1 MNDNA
6 KINLEVSSILN
17 VPLNT
22 YDEFT
27 FVVNDQNF
35 KTTKIIADLLSNKIC
50 QLHLNDPTLDT
61 FYIKTKSTGDFSK
74 ILELS
79 DFTMKEIETTEIPF
93 YTEIFDQLECKCFNF
108 FDKKYETLS
117 NENLFEQINAEES
130 SEEVIKNSILYSKYF
145 DEKFHYIASHFFEI
159 YENYQMQMLQLPEES
174 IRKILS
180 DNKLKL
186 ESEDQLLDYINQLYY
201 NNKEF
206 SCLYEY
212 VKFSNVSI
220 VKMKDFLEIFD
231 FYYLTN
237 DTWKSLNKRLLLDP
251 TKAYKLPETKRY
263 QKSIKIDYNFSNQF
277 TGLLNHIQT
286 KNPNSIFNEIKIT
299 SSSLYQ
305 NDEEYSPQNVIQY
318 ENSNVEFCT
327 SSQKNSWLCFDF
339 IDHQIEPNYYL
350 IRACNYKKNSDHPK
364 SWVVEGSNDD
374 INWDLLDTQNN
385 NSNLNGA
392 NFVASFS
399 IKNPDSKKYRFLRMR
414 QLESWRSNNDFFNI
428 NNIEF
433 FGTLF

>member
-1 MNDNA
+1 MHNYSYIKRIGIVDE
-6 KINLEVSSILN
+6 EVNI
-17 VPLNT
+17 
-22 YDEFT
+22 DEFT
-27 FVVNDQNF
+27 FIDLPNLEMISFPYAKKINVGTNIINKFHILKRCNSSLTGDIYKHSIRNVDEELIE
-35 KTTKIIADLLSNKIC
+35 TKIFVTDEEF
-50 QLHLNDPTLDT
+50 LN
-61 FYIKTKSTGDFSK
+61 
-74 ILELS
+74 
-79 DFTMKEIETTEIPF
+79 
-93 YTEIFDQLECKCFNF
+93 
-108 FDKKYETLS
+108 
-117 NENLFEQINAEES
+117 
-130 SEEVIKNSILYSKYF
+130 
-145 DEKFHYIASHFFEI
+145 
-159 YENYQMQMLQLPEES
+159 
-174 IRKILS
+174 
-180 DNKLKL
+180 
-186 ESEDQLLDYINQLYY
+186 
-201 NNKEF
+201 
-206 SCLYEY
+206 
-212 VKFSNVSI
+212 
-220 VKMKDFLEIFD
+220 IFD

-277 TGLLNHIQT
+277 TGLLNHIRT

-299 SSSLYQ
+299 SSSLYK

-350 IRACNYKKNSDHPK
+350 IRACDYKKNSDHPK
-364 SWVVEGSNDD
+364 SWVIEGSNDD

-414 QLESWRSNNDFFNI
+414 QLESWCSNNDFFNI